1 MCQTQPIGLLEALK
15 LLVKSVSDKG
25 DFLNSKD
32 HDGGNTILHLAVM
45 LKQVDVCF
53 SLFLEYILVDFF
65 FFTAYLSRLFLM
77 NLISFWITNGVRIF
91 TLLVNWSNFIQ

>member
-32 HDGGNTILHLAVM
+32 RDGGKTILHLAVM
-45 LKQVDVCF
+45 LKQVEVCF
-53 SLFLEYILVDFF
+53 SLFLAYILVDFF
-65 FFTAYLSRLFLM
+65 FHC
-77 NLISFWITNGVRIF
+77 ISE
-91 TLLVNWSNFIQ
+91 